1 MCGNMAQINP
11 AVRFRLSPAQIAV
24 IALGIELI
32 TGSYQTRLRKG
43 TSPFS
48 YLFRI
53 YPPPRGFN
61 RGTFNK
67 IFMEKLLDLGNGLT
81 TKITTRKSVQMDTF
95 QLRASVFAIRAYIDY
110 VRLLR
115 RRHRRREVKAE
126 MHIDDKSF
134 ARLKAKSQRVIRSL
148 ERHMKRANRAL
159 TTAVGKEQY
168 AALTGTWKAHLRW
181 MRLHIAYC
189 KPQAK
194 PRPGRR
200 ARQQRDL
207 DELMVIAKRGL
218 HEEGYKPPQDKELRR
233 LMRLYARYAREG
245 RIGMWVIG
253 FLHEDKER
261 FRRKYYLAHFV
272 IDRSKLKELSKS

>member
-1 MCGNMAQINP
+1 MSENVAQIYP

-24 IALGIELI
+24 IALGIKLL

-48 YLFRI
+48 YPFRI
-53 YPPPRGFN
+53 HPPPRGFDC
-61 RGTFNK
+61 GTYNK
-67 IFMEKLLDLGNGLT
+67 MFMEKLLDLGNGLL
-81 TKITTRKSVQMDTF
+81 TKTKTRKSVQLDTF
-95 QLRASVFAIRAYIDY
+95 QLRAAVFAIRAYIDY
-110 VRLLR
+110 LRLLR
-115 RRHRRREVKAE
+115 RRIRGREAKAE

-134 ARLKAKSQRVIRSL
+134 ARRKAKSQRVIRSL

-168 AALTGTWKAHLRW
+168 VALTGAWKAHLRW
-181 MRLHIAYC
+181 MRLRIIYC
-189 KPQAK
+189 KPWAR
-194 PRPGRR
+194 PHPGRR

-207 DELMVIAKRGL
+207 DELVVIAKRGL
-218 HEEGYKPPQDKELRR
+218 HDEGYKPPEDKELRR
-233 LMRLYARYAREG
+233 LMRLYARYARKG

-272 IDRSKLKELSKS
+272 IGRSKLKELSKS